1 MGWARVRQL
10 IQRERLGK
18 ILKIA
23 IPIML
28 GMVSQ
33 NILNLVDI
41 GFVGQLGDAS
51 QAAVGMGSFANWL
64 LVSFLLGL
72 GSGVQA
78 TAARRLG
85 EGKENET
92 AFGLNAALS
101 MAAGIGIPAAIVG
114 YLFAGPIFGVLN
126 DDPEVVTLGTGYL
139 AARFAGTPFA
149 AANVAFR
156 GFWNGTNRSMVY
168 LFTIVLMHIMNIVL
182 DYGLIFG
189 KLGLPELGVSGAGWA
204 TSISV
209 AFGTLLYIGLGLAM
223 ARKGGFLRF
232 VGVARTLPTVLRL
245 SIPAGM
251 QSMLF
256 SAGFV
261 TFFYIAGQVGTRTLA
276 ASTVLINL
284 ALVCVLPGVGL
295 GLAGAS
301 LVGQAMGRGDQADA
315 RRWGWEVAG
324 LGSVVMGGLG
334 LVLVAGNRLWLGLLT
349 DSEETIAL
357 AVLPLIILGAAQVL
371 DGVGVVLTNVL
382 VGIGDVM
389 WAFVLNFTAQWVLF
403 LPAAWF
409 FAVELEYG
417 MIALW
422 VGMAGYRAVLAFML
436 AARWYSGGWTR
447 ARA

>member
-1 MGWARVRQL
+1 MRFL
-10 IQRERLGK
+10 IRRERLSK

-23 IPIML
+23 VPIVL
-28 GMVSQ
+28 GMISQ
-33 NILNLVDI
+33 NVLNLVDI

-85 EGKENET
+85 EGKLGET
-92 AFGLNAALS
+92 AGGLNAALS
-101 MAAGIGIPAAIVG
+101 IALAIGVPAAFVG
-114 YLFAGPIFGVLN
+114 ITFAEPLFGFLN
-126 DDPEVVTLGTGYL
+126 DDPTVVSLGAGYL
-139 AARFAGTPFA
+139 AARFAGTPFT

-156 GFWNGTNRSMVY
+156 GYWNGTNRSAVY
-168 LFTIVLMHIMNIVL
+168 LFTIVIMHIVNIVL
-182 DYGLIFG
+182 DWGLIFG
-189 KLGLPELGVSGAGWA
+189 NLGLPKMGVAGAGWA

-209 AFGTLLYIGLGLAM
+209 AVGTCLYIGLGLTL
-223 ARKGGFLRF
+223 ARGGGFLKLA
-232 VGVARTLPTVLRL
+232 GLAKTLPTVLRL
-245 SIPAGM
+245 SIPAGL
-251 QSMLF
+251 QQLLF

-261 TFFYIAGQVGTRTLA
+261 MFFYIAGQVGTRTLA
-276 ASTVLINL
+276 ASTILINL

-301 LVGQAMGRGDQADA
+301 LVGQALGRKDLADA
-315 RRWGWEVAG
+315 RRWGWEVAA
-324 LGSVVMGGLG
+324 LGSLVMGSLG
-334 LVLVAGNRLWLGLLT
+334 LVLLLGNRVWLGILT

-357 AVLPLIILGAAQVL
+357 AVVPLMIFAGAQFL

-382 VGIGDVM
+382 VGVGDVM
-389 WAFVLNFTAQWVLF
+389 WAFALNFTAQWVLF
-403 LPAAWF
+403 LPVAWF
-409 FAVELEYG
+409 FAVHLEYG

-422 VGMAGYRAVLAFML
+422 VGMAGYRAVLAGLL
-436 AARWYSGGWTR
+436 AARFHFGSWTK

>member
-1 MGWARVRQL
+1 MRGVRAL
-10 IQRERLGK
+10 IQRERLAQ

-23 IPIML
+23 VPIIL
-28 GMVSQ
+28 GMMSQ

-41 GFVGQLGDAS
+41 GFIGRLGDAS
-51 QAAVGMGSFANWL
+51 QAAVGMGAFANWL

-85 EGKENET
+85 EAKHGET
-92 AFGLNAALS
+92 ANGLNAALLLAVS
-101 MAAGIGIPAAIVG
+101 LGIPAAIFGMV
-114 YLFAGPIFGVLN
+114 FAGPLFGVLN
-126 DDPEVVTLGTGYL
+126 DDPAVVSLGAGYL
-139 AARFAGTPFA
+139 AARFAGTPFT

-156 GFWNGTNRSMVY
+156 GYWNGTNRSVVY
-168 LFTIVLMHIMNIVL
+168 LFTIVVMHTINIVL

-189 KLGLPELGVSGAGWA
+189 NLGLPNLGVAGAGWA

-209 AFGTLLYIGLGLAM
+209 AVGSCLYIGMGLAL
-223 ARKGGFLRF
+223 ARKGGFLRLA
-232 VGVARTLPTVLRL
+232 GVVRTIPTVLRL
-245 SIPAGM
+245 SIPAGF
-251 QSMLF
+251 QQLLF

-261 TFFYIAGQVGTRTLA
+261 MFFYIAGQVGTRTLA
-276 ASTVLINL
+276 ASTVLISL

-301 LVGQAMGRGDQADA
+301 LVGQALGRKDLADA
-315 RRWGWEVAG
+315 RRWGWQVAA
-324 LGSVVMGGLG
+324 LGSVVMGTLG
-334 LVLVAGNRLWLGLLT
+334 LVLLVGNRLWLSLLT

-357 AVLPLIILGAAQVL
+357 AVLPLMIYGAAQIL

-389 WAFVLNFTAQWVLF
+389 WTFALNFTAQWVLF

-409 FAVELEYG
+409 FAVHLDYG
-417 MIALW
+417 VIALW
-422 VGMAGYRAVLAFML
+422 VGMAGYRAVLAAML
-436 AARWYSGGWTR
+436 AFRFHLGGWTK